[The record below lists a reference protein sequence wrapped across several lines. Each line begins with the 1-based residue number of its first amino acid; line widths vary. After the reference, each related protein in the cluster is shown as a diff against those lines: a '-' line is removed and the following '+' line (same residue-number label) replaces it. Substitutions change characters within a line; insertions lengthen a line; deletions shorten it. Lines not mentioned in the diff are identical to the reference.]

1 MLQVQ
6 HKIGLMG
13 VGVPGYTSACLHT
26 CIQTLHT
33 QTHTQCVRERKRG
46 RDTERISL
54 SCATLTHCHH
64 ISPQESRWAHIQ
76 NTAAKKTLLLG
87 TIKMAT
93 LNLFQIVS
101 KQLKES
107 SQVSLEDT
115 HKQLD
120 MVRRRMWSWVQQRG
134 RVKEGLNWRTEGVD
148 QSGSP
153 QIIQCQDH
161 LVVGLGNF

>member
-1 MLQVQ
+1 
-6 HKIGLMG
+6 
-13 VGVPGYTSACLHT
+13 
-26 CIQTLHT
+26 
-33 QTHTQCVRERKRG
+33 
-46 RDTERISL
+46 
-54 SCATLTHCHH
+54 
-64 ISPQESRWAHIQ
+64 
-76 NTAAKKTLLLG
+76 
-87 TIKMAT
+87 MAT

-134 RVKEGLNWRTEGVD
+134 RVKEGLNSRTEGVD